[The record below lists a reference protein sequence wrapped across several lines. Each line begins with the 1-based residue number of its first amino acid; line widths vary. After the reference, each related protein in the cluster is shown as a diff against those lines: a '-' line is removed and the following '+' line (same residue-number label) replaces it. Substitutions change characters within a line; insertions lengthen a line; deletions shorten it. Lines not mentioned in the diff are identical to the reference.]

1 MIRTGIKGV
10 ELRNI
15 LAQRVRI
22 DRLSTLPLQLKFNAL
37 FSFLLFSLLQ
47 ALQIKKRLEER
58 AVAQKLIKPKSFFQ
72 REIMPFFSNT
82 YYSDS
87 DESDNDNAN
96 NAAKEKFRQLK
107 EKRKQESELKNA
119 IVEKARLKKEAL
131 NRAVKES

>member
-1 MIRTGIKGV
+1 
-10 ELRNI
+10 
-15 LAQRVRI
+15 
-22 DRLSTLPLQLKFNAL
+22 
-37 FSFLLFSLLQ
+37 
-47 ALQIKKRLEER
+47 
-58 AVAQKLIKPKSFFQ
+58 
-72 REIMPFFSNT
+72 MPFFSNT

-119 IVEKARLKKEAL
+119 IVEKARRKKEAL